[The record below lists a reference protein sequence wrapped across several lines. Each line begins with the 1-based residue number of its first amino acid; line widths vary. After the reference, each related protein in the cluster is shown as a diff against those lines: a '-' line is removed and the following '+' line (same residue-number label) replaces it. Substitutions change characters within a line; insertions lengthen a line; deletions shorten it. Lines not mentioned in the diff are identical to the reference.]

1 MPDQNV
7 VNPGTVNVADQGDGL
22 LSVDQPVTTGPS
34 QSSGPE
40 VSGGSAA
47 PGLGT
52 DTPDQPVTV
61 GTPMTA
67 NRSVDGGLYSPQSKN
82 TANTTE
88 NTVIN
93 QTYGVGQPENVF
105 V

>member
-1 MPDQNV
+1 MPQNV

-34 QSSGPE
+34 QNSGTQ
-40 VSGGSAA
+40 VAGGDLA
-47 PGLGT
+47 PGVGT
-52 DTPDQPVTV
+52 DSPDQTVTV
-61 GTPMTA
+61 GSPMTA
-67 NRSVDGGLYSPQSKN
+67 DRSVDGGLRSPQSPN
-82 TANTTE
+82 TINTTQ

-93 QTYGVGQPENVF
+93 QTYGVGQPSNVF